1 MTLRHG
7 LQTLLLTSL
16 ITISSPASLPE
27 CAELSEEASQ
37 TDKALCAYLG
47 FLRAVDGLFT
57 SADTREDK
65 AAIVAHLLDT
75 ELVETYSPQTQSSF
89 VLSDFQGEVCDHYYV
104 CPTADGGNRL
114 NVEKTTPLALAVSL
128 GQKDLV
134 ARWLEPVDN
143 INDLKH
149 TSWGYRQPVHP
160 MGQAIDPEH
169 PVFNPHVPRE
179 DRLEI
184 IDLLA
189 AKGADF
195 NAMLPESLYDN
206 PAIAAGEPRG
216 WGGGMRVGQDVL
228 RVRALLYGAD
238 PTLKGTSY
246 HPSIIRRDLRKND
259 FIAELHAQEKHLM
272 QKVANHGALI
282 VKRHPQV
289 SYALGRA
296 FQKEGDLYQA
306 AKHMRAAAEAGL
318 PEACAAYGAFVA
330 EGEHVAPSYLTF
342 ALDMLPFH
350 RAWRLSALRDEAIA
364 WLERGRTTSSGTL
377 EALYERNLEDGRAT
391 PMQLIRLGDYYKT
404 QKNTAYTNYRWQ
416 AIGCYK
422 AVITNASASKEEKA
436 RAHRHLARLY
446 DTPYLAVISPTQ
458 FHMVRERDEAMVHY
472 GEAFALGS
480 VSAGRALSQLTH
492 SWCLDPTSPQY
503 NNITA
508 LRSDF
513 QMLPASAVFPSAS
526 ITNGTLLLGSN

>member
-16 ITISSPASLPE
+16 ITISAPASVLE
-27 CAELSEEASQ
+27 CTKLSEEASQ

-47 FLRAVDGLFT
+47 FLRAVDGHFT

-75 ELVETYSPQTQSSF
+75 ELVETYSPQAQTSF
-89 VLSDFQGEVCDHYYV
+89 VLSDFQGEVCDHHYV
-104 CPTADGGNRL
+104 CPTPEGGSRL
-114 NVEKTTPLALAVSL
+114 NVEKTTPLSLAVSL

-149 TSWGYRQPVHP
+149 TSWSYRQPVHP
-160 MGQAIDPEH
+160 LGQALDPEH
-169 PVFNPHVPRE
+169 PVYNPFVPLE

-189 AKGADF
+189 AKGANF
-195 NAMLPESLYDN
+195 NAMLPESLYNN

-216 WGGGMRVGQDVL
+216 WGGGMRVGQDAL

-246 HPSIIRRDLRKND
+246 NPSILTHDLRKND
-259 FIAELHAQEKHLM
+259 FVAELHTQEKHLM
-272 QKVANHGALI
+272 QKVANHSALI
-282 VKRHPQV
+282 VRRHPEV

-306 AKHMRAAAEAGL
+306 AKHMHAAAEAGL
-318 PEACAAYGAFVA
+318 PEACTAYGTLVA

-350 RAWRLSALRDEAIA
+350 RAWRLSTLRDEAIA
-364 WLERGRTTSSGTL
+364 WLERGRTTSSGAL

-422 AVITNASASKEEKA
+422 AVIKGDSASRQEKA
-436 RAHRHLARLY
+436 RAHKHLARLY
-446 DTPYLAVISPTQ
+446 DTPYLEVISPTQ
-458 FHMVRERDEAMVHY
+458 FRMVRERDEAMAHY
-472 GEAFALGS
+472 GEALALGS
-480 VSAGRALSQLTH
+480 VSAGQALSELTL
-492 SWCLDPTSPQY
+492 SWCLDPLSAQY
-503 NNITA
+503 NNVSA
-508 LRSDF
+508 LRGDF
-513 QMLPASAVFPSAS
+513 EMLPASAIFQNAS
-526 ITNGTLLLGSN
+526 ITNSTLMLGSH